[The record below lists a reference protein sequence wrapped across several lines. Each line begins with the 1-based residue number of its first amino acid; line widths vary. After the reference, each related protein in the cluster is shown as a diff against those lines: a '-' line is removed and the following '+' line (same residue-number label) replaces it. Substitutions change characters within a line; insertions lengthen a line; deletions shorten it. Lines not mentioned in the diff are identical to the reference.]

1 MPENC
6 FRESKQDKSKQ
17 IHFGIFKKSNSETL
31 ILTTKL
37 NRGFGINFQ
46 YLCFTIMFYIFKS
59 LRIIYK
65 KKSLQKQLKKNIN
78 DINQND

>member
-1 MPENC
+1 MPGNC
-6 FRESKQDKSKQ
+6 FTESKQDKSKQ
-17 IHFGIFKKSNSETL
+17 IHFGIFKKSNSKTL

-65 KKSLQKQLKKNIN
+65 KKIIAKTIEKNIN

>member
-1 MPENC
+1 MPGNC
-6 FRESKQDKSKQ
+6 FTESKQDKSKQ

-46 YLCFTIMFYIFKS
+46 YLCFTYTISYDNIFKS

-65 KKSLQKQLKKNIN
+65 KKIIAKTIEKKYK
-78 DINQND
+78 

>member
-1 MPENC
+1 MPGNC
-6 FRESKQDKSKQ
+6 FTESKQDKSKQ

-65 KKSLQKQLKKNIN
+65 KKIIAKTIEKTIN

>member
-1 MPENC
+1 MPGNC
-6 FRESKQDKSKQ
+6 FTESKQDTSKQ

-46 YLCFTIMFYIFKS
+46 YLCLLCFIS
-59 LRIIYK
+59 LSHSELYT
-65 KKSLQKQLKKNIN
+65 KKNHCKN
-78 DINQND
+78 N

>member
-1 MPENC
+1 MPGNC
-6 FRESKQDKSKQ
+6 FTESKQDKSKQ

-37 NRGFGINFQ
+37 NRRFGINFQ

-65 KKSLQKQLKKNIN
+65 KKIIAKTIEKNIN

>member
-1 MPENC
+1 MPGNC
-6 FRESKQDKSKQ
+6 FTESKQDKSKQ

-46 YLCFTIMFYIFKS
+46 YLCFTIMFYIVKS

-78 DINQND
+78 DINQNN

>member
-1 MPENC
+1 MPGNC
-6 FRESKQDKSKQ
+6 FTESKQDTSNQ

-65 KKSLQKQLKKNIN
+65 KKIIAKTIEKNIN

>member
-1 MPENC
+1 MPGNC
-6 FRESKQDKSKQ
+6 FTESKQDKSKQ

-65 KKSLQKQLKKNIN
+65 KKIIAKTIEKNIN

>member
-1 MPENC
+1 MPGNC
-6 FRESKQDKSKQ
+6 FTESKQDKSKQ

-65 KKSLQKQLKKNIN
+65 KKIIAKTIEKNIS

>member
-1 MPENC
+1 MPGNC
-6 FRESKQDKSKQ
+6 FTESKQDKSKQ
-17 IHFGIFKKSNSETL
+17 IRFGIFKKSNSETL

-65 KKSLQKQLKKNIN
+65 KKSLQKQLKKNTN

>member
-1 MPENC
+1 MPGNC
-6 FRESKQDKSKQ
+6 FTESKQDTSKQ
-17 IHFGIFKKSNSETL
+17 KKSNSETL

-65 KKSLQKQLKKNIN
+65 KKIIAKTIEKKYK
-78 DINQND
+78 

>member
-1 MPENC
+1 MPGNC
-6 FRESKQDKSKQ
+6 FTESKQDKSKQ

-37 NRGFGINFQ
+37 NNGFGINFQ

-65 KKSLQKQLKKNIN
+65 IKSLQKQLKKNIN
-78 DINQND
+78 DINQNN

>member
-1 MPENC
+1 MPGNC
-6 FRESKQDKSKQ
+6 FTESKQDKSKQ

-37 NRGFGINFQ
+37 NREFGINFQ
-46 YLCFTIMFYIFKS
+46 YLCFTIFKS

-65 KKSLQKQLKKNIN
+65 KKIIAKTIEKKYK
-78 DINQND
+78 

>member
-1 MPENC
+1 MPGNC
-6 FRESKQDKSKQ
+6 FTESKQDKSKQ

-59 LRIIYK
+59 LRIIYQ

>member
-1 MPENC
+1 MPGNC
-6 FRESKQDKSKQ
+6 FTESKQDKSKQ

-65 KKSLQKQLKKNIN
+65 IKSLQKQLKKNIN
-78 DINQND
+78 DINQNN

>member
-1 MPENC
+1 MPGNC
-6 FRESKQDKSKQ
+6 FTESKQDKSKQ

-37 NRGFGINFQ
+37 NRGFGINVQ